1 MNVTPPAVRI
11 LPMDSHEEFPDWSI
25 EQLQLDFF
33 LKDLPF
39 RSDGY
44 LYRKS
49 GLQAEPGTVVLFQ
62 FCGAIVASA
71 VLRDVER
78 FETPR
83 EKVYEG
89 ALYFDPGSIRVFGPV
104 RENVVTRIWPQVKRL
119 GRVKWSL
126 DPDAY
131 ADFEGELTHIETAEP

>member
-1 MNVTPPAVRI
+1 MNATPPAVRI
-11 LPMDSHEEFPDWSI
+11 LPMDSREEFPEWTI
-25 EQLQLDFF
+25 EKLQLDFF
-33 LKDLPF
+33 LDDLPF

-49 GLQAEPGTVVLFQ
+49 GLRAEPGTVVLFQ

-89 ALYFDPGSIRVFGPV
+89 ALYFDPRSIRVFDPV
-104 RENVVTRIWPQVKRL
+104 RENVIARIWPKVKRL
-119 GRVKWSL
+119 GRVKWTL
-126 DPDAY
+126 DPKRY
-131 ADFEGELTHIETAEP
+131 ADFERELKHIEIAKP

>member
-1 MNVTPPAVRI
+1 MNAPPPAVRI
-11 LPMDSHEEFPDWSI
+11 LPMDSLEEFPDSSI
-25 EQLQLDFF
+25 EKLQLDFF
-33 LKDLPF
+33 LVDLPF

-49 GLQAEPGTVVLFQ
+49 GLHADTGTVVLFQ

-83 EKVYEG
+83 EDVYNG
-89 ALYFDPGSIRVFGPV
+89 ALYFDPRSIRVFDPV
-104 RENVVTRIWPQVKRL
+104 RENVVARIWPNVKRL
-119 GRVKWSL
+119 GRVKWTL
-126 DPDAY
+126 DPKHLG
-131 ADFEGELTHIETAEP
+131 DFERELQHIKIPNL